1 MQVACDEDGEE
12 QRHLTFAKLC
22 TSRFQD
28 KLTHASTYDLKW
40 KNEATVIEM
49 YLERVLP
56 RIAVPARPDSDDD
69 LRRVFGVDLS
79 VSDTLQCFYAFRCLC
94 LNVAMLY

>member
-1 MQVACDEDGEE
+1 MKGKD
-12 QRHLTFAKLC
+12 
-22 TSRFQD
+22 
-28 KLTHASTYDLKW
+28 
-40 KNEATVIEM
+40 EATVIEM

-69 LRRVFGVDLS
+69 DDDDLRRVFGVDLS
-79 VSDTLQCFYAFRCLC
+79 VSDTLQCFYAFWCLC